1 MRLGD
6 ERESGNIDDERGAT
20 GASGGGGFGGRG
32 LKLGGIGTL
41 VVVLGALYFG
51 VDPRLVLSVLD
62 GGGGTEQSAPPS
74 GTPSG
79 AAPTQTAS
87 TANDDQKRFVSRILA
102 STEDVWSAQFQH
114 MGRTYQKPTLVLF
127 TGGIRSG
134 CGFAQT
140 AVGPFYC
147 PADHKV
153 YLDMSFFQ
161 ELQNKLGAG
170 GDFARAYV
178 IAHEI
183 GHHVQSQL
191 GIMDKVDQARS
202 QLGENDRNALS
213 VKVELQ
219 ADCFAGVWGKQADDA
234 RHILE
239 TGDVEQGLNA
249 AAAVG
254 DDRLQ
259 KQATGS
265 VEPDSFT
272 HGSSAERVSWFK
284 RGLSSGDIHQ
294 CDTFGATQL

>member
-6 ERESGNIDDERGAT
+6 ERESGHIDDERGAT
-20 GASGGGGFGGRG
+20 GSGGGGGGFGGRG
-32 LKLGGIGTL
+32 LKLGGIGTV

-51 VDPRLVLSVLD
+51 VDPRLVLSVLN
-62 GGGGTEQSAPPS
+62 GGNGAVQTEAPASS
-74 GTPSG
+74 GNGP
-79 AAPTQTAS
+79 ARTAS
-87 TANDDQKRFVSRILA
+87 NDDQKRFVSRILA
-102 STEDVWSAQFQH
+102 STEDVWSAQFQR
-114 MGRTYQKPTLVLF
+114 MGRTYQEPTLVLF

-153 YLDMSFFQ
+153 YLDMSFFR

-191 GIMDKVDQARS
+191 GIMDTVDQTRGR
-202 QLGENDRNALS
+202 LGEGARNALS

-239 TGDVEQGLNA
+239 TGDVEEGLNA

-272 HGSSAERVSWFK
+272 HGSSAERVRWFR
-284 RGLSSGDIHQ
+284 RGLQSGDLRQ